1 LVYAS
6 VIGPPFVP
14 IPPIEPPLEPGNVFG
29 GILRDELST
38 DATASLLPADDPIL
52 ETGDLHYGNLN
63 AVKETDEIMPNA
75 AWAVGEQLAVYVN
88 GRDYLSD
95 ELDWVP
101 ADTFVG
107 NWYPELEEGK
117 LTFTEKK
124 RYGRVLRYRFV
135 GIGLRGLRF
144 DAYAVNVYMKS
155 AER

>member
-1 LVYAS
+1 
-6 VIGPPFVP
+6 
-14 IPPIEPPLEPGNVFG
+14 
-29 GILRDELST
+29 
-38 DATASLLPADDPIL
+38 
-52 ETGDLHYGNLN
+52 
-63 AVKETDEIMPNA
+63 
-75 AWAVGEQLAVYVN
+75 LAVYVN